1 MVSKLKPQRPGERRV
16 FNSVFS
22 LCPLR
27 LCGKNYLGGD
37 MTTAVLNRVIIRD
50 EKIEKVIWVSFFVLA
65 TAFGAYVRIPLPFTP
80 VPLTLQTF
88 FVLLSGAYL
97 GKKLGGLSQFLYFL
111 LGGLGLPLF
120 TSVGALWGPTGGYI
134 VGFIFAS
141 WLAGFLIEKKLKVF
155 YALMLDDFILL
166 SFGALNLSF
175 FVGGIRNAVIL
186 GVIPFIV
193 GDLLKIFAAVSV
205 LKILKKYN
213 HR

>member
-1 MVSKLKPQRPGERRV
+1 
-16 FNSVFS
+16 
-22 LCPLR
+22 
-27 LCGKNYLGGD
+27 

-65 TAFGAYVRIPLPFTP
+65 TAFGAQVRIPLPFTP

-134 VGFIFAS
+134 FGFIIAS
-141 WLAGFLIEKKLKVF
+141 WFVGFLIEKKIKVF
-155 YALMLDDFILL
+155 YAFLLGDLLLL
-166 SFGALNLSF
+166 SCGAVNLSF
-175 FVGGIRNAVIL
+175 FVGSFKNAIIL
-186 GVIPFIV
+186 GVFPFIV
-193 GDLLKIFAAVSV
+193 GDLLKIFAATSV
-205 LKILKKYN
+205 LKLL